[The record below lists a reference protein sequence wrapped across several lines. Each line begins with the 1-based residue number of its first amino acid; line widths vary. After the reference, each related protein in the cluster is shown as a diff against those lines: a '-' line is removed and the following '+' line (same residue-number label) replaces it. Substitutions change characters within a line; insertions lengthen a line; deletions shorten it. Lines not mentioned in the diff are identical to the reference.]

1 MSASS
6 TCTDDPIRCRTTGVA
21 HRAAS
26 LCHRAPTDGSTSLL
40 NRYCTFGR
48 MLTAETP
55 LSTVVVVTAPPSDGV
70 RSVVLRSGVYA
81 DSVRLMQVS
90 RDVGAT
96 EGVSAVL
103 VAMATPLNLEL
114 AANMGLAPDEDAS
127 PEQLLVAIRATDD
140 DALAAATAAVDVALA
155 ARERSTAAAA
165 TVPLR
170 TIGAGLAELAAGA
183 EALAIVSVPGQYAV
197 AEAADAVAARRS
209 VLVFSDGV
217 PVEHEVLLKRT
228 AHDAGVLVMGPD
240 CGTAIVSGVALG
252 FANVVRP
259 GPVGLVAASGTG
271 AQQVSCLLDAAGVG
285 VSHVLGVGGR
295 DLSAAVGGLATLDA
309 LAALDADPATE
320 RVLLVSKPPAASV
333 AEAVDAAA
341 QQLSVP
347 VRSAV
352 LSPETP
358 DLTAAV
364 EGLLRDMGY
373 DVPVWPSR
381 PGPAVSAVPGATLK
395 GLYSGGT
402 LADEAMLLAAPTL
415 GDIRSNTP
423 LRPELALGDDLFA
436 PGHVVI
442 DFGDDALTVG
452 RAHPMIDPTL
462 RLEAIAAVASG
473 DEPAVPVLDV
483 VLGYGADP
491 DPAAALEPALTAARE
506 AAEFPL
512 PVVVALIGTE
522 ADPQGWSRQADA
534 LQAAGA
540 AVFSSN
546 AQATRYAL
554 HLLDTDL
561 LGASS

>member
-1 MSASS
+1 
-6 TCTDDPIRCRTTGVA
+6 
-21 HRAAS
+21 
-26 LCHRAPTDGSTSLL
+26 
-40 NRYCTFGR
+40 
-48 MLTAETP
+48 
-55 LSTVVVVTAPPSDGV
+55 
-70 RSVVLRSGVYA
+70 VLRSGVYA
-81 DSVRLMQVS
+81 DSVKLMQVS
-90 RDVGAT
+90 RDIGSRD
-96 EGVSAVL
+96 GVTAVL

-114 AANMGLAPDEDAS
+114 ATNMGLAPDGDAS
-127 PEQLLVAIRATDD
+127 PEQLLIAIRAD
-140 DALAAATAAVDVALA
+140 DAETLAAAEAAVEAALA
-155 ARERSTAAAA
+155 ARERSTGSAAAI
-165 TVPLR
+165 PQR
-170 TIGAGLAELAAGA
+170 TIGAGLDELSPETG
-183 EALAIVSVPGQYAV
+183 ALAIVSVPGPYAV
-197 AEAADAVAARRS
+197 AEAADAIAAGRS

-217 PVEHEVLLKRT
+217 PVEHEVALKRA

-271 AQQVSCLLDAAGVG
+271 AQQISCLLDAAGVG

-295 DLSAAVGGLATLDA
+295 DLSEAVGGLATLDA

-320 RVLLVSKPPAASV
+320 RVLLVSKPPAPSVQASV
-333 AEAVDAAA
+333 EAAA
-341 QQLSVP
+341 AELSVP

-352 LSPETP
+352 LSAETP

-364 EGLLRDMGY
+364 EGLLRDMGL
-373 DVPVWPSR
+373 DVPTWPSR

-402 LADEAMLLAAPTL
+402 LADEAMLLAAPAL

-423 LRPELALGDDLFA
+423 LRPELALRDDLFA
-436 PGHVVI
+436 RGHVVI

-462 RLEAIAAVASG
+462 RLEAIAAVASS
-473 DEPAVPVLDV
+473 DEPAVLLLDV

-491 DPAAALEPALTAARE
+491 DPAASLEPALTAAVQ

-522 ADPQGWSRQADA
+522 NDPQGWNRQADA
-534 LQAAGA
+534 LAAAGA

-554 HLLDTDL
+554 DL
-561 LGASS
+561 LGVAK